1 MRVCSRETWAEWE
14 RGRGAESEEIER
26 QRGSEVER
34 QRGREAVRQRS
45 KQAEQQRG
53 TEAISETEH
62 PVRIFVLLY
71 NTKYISYTE

>member
-1 MRVCSRETWAEWE
+1 MGERK
-14 RGRGAESEEIER
+14 RGREGRDREAAR
-26 QRGSEVER
+26 QRGREAKR
-34 QRGREAVRQRS
+34 QRGREAVRQSS